1 VKKVTVVVRDAAALT
16 ARPFVRVAS
25 TFDASTG

>member
-1 VKKVTVVVRDAAALT
+1 VKKVTVVVRNAAALS
-16 ARPFVRVAS
+16 ARPLGRISS

>member
-1 VKKVTVVVRDAAALT
+1 VRNPSDLS
-16 ARPFVRVAS
+16 ARPFVRESS